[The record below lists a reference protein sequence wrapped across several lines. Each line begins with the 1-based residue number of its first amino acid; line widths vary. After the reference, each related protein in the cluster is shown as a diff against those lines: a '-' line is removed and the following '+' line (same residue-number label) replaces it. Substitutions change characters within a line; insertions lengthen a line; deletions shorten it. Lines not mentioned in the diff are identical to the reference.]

1 MNILYHI
8 VGIAVFAALV
18 IGFICCWI
26 LDCEEEDR
34 RLGRKP
40 RSSFWLR

>member
-8 VGIAVFAALV
+8 
-18 IGFICCWI
+18 IGFGIFGAVLIGGIYGWI

-40 RSSFWLR
+40 RSSWLLR